1 MSRPLRIAVAG
12 NPNVGKTSLFNLLT
26 GSRYKVGNY
35 PGITVETREGTIRA
49 TKGWQPRADTP
60 APTLVDL
67 PGTYSL
73 TPISEDEAIAFRTL
87 TGTIDQAAPDAVLL
101 VLDASNLARNLY
113 LALQVFELGLPCVVA
128 LNMVDLAAD
137 AGVGIEAKQLEA
149 ALGLPVVATVA
160 RGGVGLDAL
169 LHQLDRLGQGGL
181 PKPAPRLVEPASSHT
196 ALRACLAK
204 LEAGGVSPARAR
216 WLLAAVAADNLEL
229 CGASVDERERAAS
242 LDPRDLEQAIRS
254 LVELRYAEVD
264 RLLAQ
269 LPSSGQQPGQAGQ
282 AGQALAPA
290 MARSAKID
298 AVLTHRVLGPLSF
311 LLVMALVFQSIFS
324 WADPFMGVIE
334 AGIGALSELVVGALG
349 PGMFTDLLTEG
360 VLAGVGNVVVF
371 VPQIA
376 LLFLFIGLLEDS
388 GYMAR
393 AAFIV
398 DRLMARVGL
407 NGKAFVPLLSGYACA
422 IPAIMSTRTIA
433 SFKDRVVTI
442 LMIPFMSCS
451 ARLPIYTLVIGSLF
465 VADAPVFGP
474 FTQGGLILLSMYL
487 LSTVSALGIGAIYKR
502 TLLPGPT
509 PPLVL
514 ELPPYR
520 LPRIRDTLHQ
530 VWDRTADFLRDAGTI
545 ILAVTIVLWGLLS
558 FPQVDEAELGPGE
571 TAIER
576 SVAGRVG
583 KAMEP
588 ALEPIGQDWRIGIGL
603 IGSFAA
609 REVLVSTLGLVY
621 GIENADEDDAPLREV
636 IRDAKDEAGKPRYTR
651 LSGIALLVFFV
662 YACQC
667 MSTLAVVRRETRSW
681 KWPAFMLVSMTAI
694 AYLAAL
700 LVFQVGRLLGL
711 GL

>member
-1 MSRPLRIAVAG
+1 VSEPLRVAVAG

-35 PGITVETREGTIRA
+35 PGVTVETREGRLRGSSA
-49 TKGWQPRADTP
+49 TPTP
-60 APTLVDL
+60 VLIDL

-73 TPISEDEAIAFRTL
+73 TPTAEDEAVAFRSL
-87 TGTIDQAAPDAVLL
+87 TGADGKPPDAVLL

-113 LALQVFELGLPCVVA
+113 LALQVFELGLPCVIA
-128 LNMVDLAAD
+128 LNMIDLAKQ
-137 AGVGIEAKQLEA
+137 AGVAIEPEKLEA
-149 ALGLPVVATVA
+149 ALGIPVVPTVA
-160 RGGVGLDAL
+160 RTGEGVDGVTKVIDALVGRATGTTPRLTAAGPEHEALRGCLDAL
-169 LHQLDRLGQGGL
+169 ARTGG
-181 PKPAPRLVEPASSHT
+181 
-196 ALRACLAK
+196 
-204 LEAGGVSPARAR
+204 SPARCR
-216 WLLAAVAADNLEL
+216 WLVAARAAESVEL
-229 CGASVDERERAAS
+229 CNPTEREREV
-242 LDPRDLEQAIRS
+242 LDRFAPETVDRAVRE

-264 RLLAQ
+264 RLLGQ
-269 LPSSGQQPGQAGQ
+269 LGFVERSTETGD
-282 AGQALAPA
+282 APA
-290 MARSAKID
+290 MARSARID
-298 AVLTHRVLGPLSF
+298 AVLTHRVFGPAVF
-311 LLVMALVFQSIFS
+311 LLVMALLFQSIFS
-324 WADPFMGVIE
+324 WAEPLMGLIE
-334 AGIGALSELVVGALG
+334 GGIGWLSELTATLLG
-349 PGMFTDLLTEG
+349 PGTFTDLLTEG
-360 VLAGVGNVVVF
+360 VIAGVGNVVVF

-376 LLFLFIGLLEDS
+376 LLFLFIGVLEDS

-422 IPAIMSTRTIA
+422 IPAIMSTRTIS

-451 ARLPIYTLVIGSLF
+451 ARLPVYTLIIGALF
-465 VADAPVFGP
+465 VANERVLGP
-474 FTQGGLILLSMYL
+474 FTQGGLILLGMYL
-487 LSTVSALGIGAIYKR
+487 LSTVSALVLGAIYKR
-502 TLLPGPT
+502 TLLKSPT

-520 LPRIRDTLHQ
+520 LPRVRDTLRQ

-545 ILAVTIVLWGLLS
+545 ILAVTIVLWGLLTY
-558 FPQVDEAELGPGE
+558 PKVEEAELAPGE

-576 SVAGRVG
+576 SIAGQAG
-583 KAMEP
+583 KAIEP
-588 ALEPIGQDWRIGIGL
+588 VLEPIGQDWRIGIGL

-621 GIENADEDDAPLREV
+621 GIEGADEDDAPLREQLRTANNV
-636 IRDAKDEAGKPRYTR
+636 DGTPRYTP
-651 LSGIALLVFFV
+651 LSGLALMVFFV

-700 LVFQVGRLLGL
+700 LVFQVGRLLGY
-711 GL
+711 

>member
-1 MSRPLRIAVAG
+1 VSEAQRIAVAG

-35 PGITVETREGTIRA
+35 PGITVETREGRLRGGSFA
-49 TKGWQPRADTP
+49 GSPP
-60 APTLVDL
+60 VLVDL

-73 TPISEDEAIAFRTL
+73 TPLAEDEAVAFRTL
-87 TGTIDQAAPDAVLL
+87 TGADGRRPDGVLL

-113 LALQVFELGLPCVVA
+113 LALQVFELGLPCVIA
-128 LNMVDLAAD
+128 LNMIDLAEE
-137 AGVGIEAKQLEA
+137 AGVGVAPEQLEA
-149 ALGLPVVATVA
+149 ALGVPVVATVA
-160 RGGVGLDAL
+160 RTGVGVEALVTKLGEGLSRDA
-169 LHQLDRLGQGGL
+169 Q
-181 PKPAPRLVEPASSHT
+181 PRVLEPRPEQR
-196 ALRACLAK
+196 ALRKC
-204 LEAGGVSPARAR
+204 LEALDVEGLERDPARAR
-216 WLLAAVAADNLEL
+216 WLLSARAADNLDL
-229 CGASVDERERAAS
+229 CGASSAERERLLA
-242 LDPRDLEQAIRS
+242 LDDGLVDRGIHE

-264 RLLAQ
+264 RLLDALPTATKKRLRQ
-269 LPSSGQQPGQAGQ
+269 LGNR
-282 AGQALAPA
+282 APA

-298 AVLTHRVLGPLSF
+298 AVLTHRVLGPLAF
-311 LLVMALVFQSIFS
+311 LLVMALVFQSIFT
-324 WADPFMGVIE
+324 WAEPLMGWIE
-334 AGIGALSELVVGALG
+334 AGIGALSELVTGLLG
-349 PGMFTDLLTEG
+349 PGLFTDLLTEG

-393 AAFIV
+393 AAFII

-422 IPAIMSTRTIA
+422 IPAIMSTRTIS

-442 LMIPFMSCS
+442 LMIPFVSCS
-451 ARLPIYTLVIGSLF
+451 ARLPVYTLLIGALF
-465 VADAPVFGP
+465 VANRRLLGP
-474 FTQGGLILLSMYL
+474 FTEGGLILLAMYL
-487 LSTVSALGIGAIYKR
+487 LSTVSALGIGALYKR
-502 TLLPGPT
+502 TLLRSPT

-520 LPRIRDTLHQ
+520 LPRLRDTLRQ
-530 VWDRTADFLRDAGTI
+530 VWDRTAAFLRDAGTI
-545 ILAVTIVLWGLLS
+545 ILAVTVVLWGLLS
-558 FPQVDEAELGPGE
+558 FPRVDEDALAPGE
-571 TAIER
+571 TAIEH
-576 SVAGRVG
+576 SVAGRLG
-583 KAMEP
+583 KAIEP

-609 REVLVSTLGLVY
+609 REVIVSTLGLVY

-636 IRDAKDEAGKPRYTR
+636 IRDAKDEHGERRYTK
-651 LSGIALLVFFV
+651 LSGLALMVFFV

-681 KWPAFMLVSMTAI
+681 KWPAFMLVSMTVI

-700 LVFQVGRLLGL
+700 LVFQGGQLLGF
-711 GL
+711 